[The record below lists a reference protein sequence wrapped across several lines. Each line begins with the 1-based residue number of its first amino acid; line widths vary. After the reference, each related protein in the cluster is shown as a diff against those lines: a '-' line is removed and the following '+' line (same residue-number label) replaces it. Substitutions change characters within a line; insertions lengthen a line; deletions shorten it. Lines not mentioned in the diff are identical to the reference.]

1 MLHRDAAR
9 HMLHASPFRLNGL
22 KMSKT
27 AKNADE
33 NLIQCSEDELRI
45 WFDLL
50 LELRSRGFTPEQVR
64 SALSS
69 QSPGLKK
76 LRPTLENQSWCW

>member
-1 MLHRDAAR
+1 
-9 HMLHASPFRLNGL
+9 
-22 KMSKT
+22 MSKT
-27 AKNADE
+27 AKNADGS
-33 NLIQCSEDELRI
+33 LIQRSEDELRI

-64 SALSS
+64 LALSS

-76 LRPTLENQSWCW
+76 LRPTLENQS